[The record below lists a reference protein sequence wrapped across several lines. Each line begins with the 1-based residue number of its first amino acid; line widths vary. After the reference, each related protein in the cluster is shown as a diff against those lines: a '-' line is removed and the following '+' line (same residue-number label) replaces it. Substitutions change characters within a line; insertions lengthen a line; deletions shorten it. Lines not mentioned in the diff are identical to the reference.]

1 MRPWR
6 PSVAREAG
14 RPPARRRQ
22 PLRRAVATFATA
34 AALLGV
40 AGCARSGTSADVSAP
55 DRSPAIVAALG
66 DSITRGFGLCAGWG
80 DCPAASWA
88 TGTQAEVA
96 SHSARLGAAHGAV
109 RSVHNLAVSGATVSV
124 LDAQARQAVAVGADY
139 VTVLIGGNDA
149 CAHSEASM
157 TPTRRFAERFGTAL
171 ATLADGLPEAR
182 ILVVSIPDLH
192 RLWLVGKDDERVVE
206 TWNRVGICQAM
217 LANPTST
224 AIEDRRR
231 RARVRDRVAAY
242 NEVMAALCARHDQCR
257 WDGNAVF
264 EQAFGLDA
272 VSPRD
277 YWHPSVDGQRRLAQ
291 VAWEAGFF
299 G

>member
-1 MRPWR
+1 MRPRR
-6 PSVAREAG
+6 PSVLREVG
-14 RPPARRRQ
+14 REPARRRQ
-22 PLRRAVATFATA
+22 RLRRAIATFATA
-34 AALLGV
+34 VGLV
-40 AGCARSGTSADVSAP
+40 AVTGCAQTGTPSDVSAP
-55 DRSPAIVAALG
+55 DRSPAIIAALG

-96 SHSARLGAAHGAV
+96 SHSARLEAADGAV
-109 RSVHNLAVSGATVSV
+109 RRVHNLAVSGATVAT
-124 LDAQARQAVAVGADY
+124 LDVQARQTVAVRADY

-149 CAHSEASM
+149 CARSEAAM
-157 TPTRRFAERFGTAL
+157 TPTRQFAERFGTAL
-171 ATLADGLPEAR
+171 ATLTDGLPEAR

-206 TWNRVGICQAM
+206 TWRRVGVCQAM
-217 LANPTST
+217 LADPTST
-224 AIEDRRR
+224 AAEDRRR
-231 RARVRDRVAAY
+231 RIRVRDRVAAY
-242 NEVMAALCARHDQCR
+242 NEVMAALCARHHQCR

-264 EQAFGLDA
+264 EDAFPLEA

-291 VAWEAGFF
+291 VAWDAGFF